1 MSPTNSKSVY
11 DGLPKKDRQALAR
24 ELARIKREEER
35 KRKRRNRI
43 ILRTSLI
50 VAGVAVLAGAGF
62 GIYSAVRATFV
73 GPLNM
78 LSDGILFEGSNT
90 GSTSTDSSSITTVVT
105 AAIQPGGTPVPSDLD
120 QSTVLRI
127 TEYVDYASADVATF
141 ETTNGAALQSY
152 VQAGYASLELHPVAL
167 EGPDSYSARA
177 ANAVA
182 CVANTI
188 PDAAIAVH
196 NSLVAKQPDLPEGGL
211 SNDELVTLVTDAGV
225 PAGTVD
231 SCITGNEFS
240 DWVTDAT
247 ARAQANIPNSDVT
260 TLTTVPLVIMDGK
273 AYTGALDDTDAL
285 NTFITEVF
293 SAATGATDD
302 GSTSTDGTT
311 DGSGTTDG
319 TTPAPEETPA
329 G

>member
-1 MSPTNSKSVY
+1 MSPTNDKSVY
-11 DGLPKKDRQALAR
+11 DGLTKKDRQALAR

-35 KRKRRNRI
+35 KRKKRNRI

-50 VAGVAVLAGAGF
+50 VVGVAVLAGVGF
-62 GIYSAVRATFV
+62 GVYSAVRATFV

-78 LSDGILFEGSNT
+78 LSDGILLESSST
-90 GSTSTDSSSITTVVT
+90 GSTTGASDSSTITTVVT
-105 AAIQPGGTPVPSDLD
+105 PAIQPGDSPVASDLD

-127 TEYVDYASADVATF
+127 TEYVDYASPDVATF

-177 ANAVA
+177 ANTVA

-188 PDAAIAVH
+188 PDAALAVH
-196 NSLVAKQPDLPEGGL
+196 NSLVAKQADLPDGGL

-293 SAATGATDD
+293 EAATGATDD
-302 GSTSTDGTT
+302 GSGTT
-311 DGSGTTDG
+311 DDG

>member
-1 MSPTNSKSVY
+1 MSPSNDKSVY

-24 ELARIKREEER
+24 ELARIQREEER

-50 VAGVAVLAGAGF
+50 VVGVAVLAGIGF
-62 GIYSAVRATFV
+62 GVYSAIRSTFV

-78 LSDGILFEGSNT
+78 LSDGILFEGTST
-90 GSTSTDSSSITTVVT
+90 GSTTETDSTTIVATTT
-105 AAIQPGGTPVPSDLD
+105 AAIQPGGSPVASNLD

-127 TEYVDYASADVATF
+127 TEYVDYASPDVTTF
-141 ETTNGAALQSY
+141 ETANGAALQSY

-188 PDAAIAVH
+188 PDAALAVH
-196 NSLVAKQPDLPEGGL
+196 NSLVAKQPDLPDGGL

-302 GSTSTDGTT
+302 GTGTT
-311 DGSGTTDG
+311 DDGTGTTDG